1 VNLNNL
7 DANEGVKRFHNSKT
21 EWGFTQLLSHD
32 ILNDSSNGYLVDDTC
47 VFGVEVLFIKGIRKG
62 ESLSMISEPQRNY
75 FTWKIDNYT
84 ALKDK
89 VYFSEQFTVKV
100 EHGMIEVLLF
110 YINLNL
116 QYYLLLYNLYLCILD
131 IGS

>member
-21 EWGFTQLLSHD
+21 EWGIAQLLSHD
-32 ILNDSSNGYLVDDTC
+32 ILNDSSNGYLIDDTC
-47 VFGVEVLFIKGIRKG
+47 VFGVEVLFIKGILKG
-62 ESLSMISEPQRNY
+62 ESLSMISEPQRNF

-89 VYFSEQFTVKV
+89 VYFSEQFTV
-100 EHGMIEVLLF
+100 EGRTW
-110 YINLNL
+110 Y
-116 QYYLLLYNLYLCILD
+116 D
-131 IGS
+131 

>member
-1 VNLNNL
+1 
-7 DANEGVKRFHNSKT
+7 
-21 EWGFTQLLSHD
+21 LLSHD